1 MCVCV
6 FTTAH
11 LFVLGLVI
19 LCLVYFLFVIVWLS
33 VPVQSVAWKDSS
45 PK

>member
-1 MCVCV
+1 MFFIHTRVS
-6 FTTAH
+6 

-19 LCLVYFLFVIVWLS
+19 LCLVYFLFVVVWLA
-33 VPVQSVAWKDSS
+33 VPVLDAFNDSS